1 MSLREKKSVQAHFLL
16 GPAGSG
22 KTFRCLAEIRAALA
36 ASPEGPPLVLLAP
49 KQATFQLERQLLAD
63 GAPPGYTRLNIFSF
77 ERLARFVLDARGVPM
92 PSGLLA
98 EEGRVMVLRAL
109 LMRHES
115 ELKLFRQSAR
125 RPGFAQ
131 QLSQLLGELQQH
143 QFTPAKLR
151 SLSRR
156 TGLRHELQD
165 KLHDLVLLLDTYTH
179 WLAEHEL
186 QDTNRLLDVATET
199 LRSAFD
205 SRPSPLDFQSLWL
218 DGFAEMTPQELDL
231 LAAVVPF
238 CGRATLAFCL
248 ENEPEAETS
257 WLSIWSPVGKTF
269 QQCRQRIAH
278 LPDCEVSVEILK
290 RDPTKSRFT
299 ESAALR
305 LAEKGWSR
313 PDAHKSEIPNF
324 KSPISVTSCANP
336 EAEAAFAARE
346 ILKFVRPQNRR
357 NRFRDAAVLVRN
369 LDGYHKPLGRVFRRC
384 GIPFFLDRRESV
396 AHHPLAE
403 LTRSSLRTVTF
414 DWLHDDW
421 FAALKA
427 GFSFA
432 DEAETPLR
440 ACGVDRLENEA
451 LARGWH
457 GAKWREP
464 LQIAENPELS
474 RYLERLRE
482 IILPPF
488 QNFAGQLARWKNKPT
503 GTQLADALREF
514 WSEMEVEQTLE
525 RWSLGDPEKSSIV
538 NRQSSIHQTVW
549 EQMNTWLDNVALAF
563 SDEALPLREWL
574 PILEAGLAN
583 LTVGVIPPALD
594 QVLIGAIDRARNP
607 DLKLALVLGVN
618 ETIFPAA
625 PAAPTIL
632 TDADRDE
639 MSPRAGATGPDL
651 RERLARERYLGYIA
665 CTRASEKLVVT
676 FSRHNADGKT
686 LNPSPFIA
694 HLRRIFPGLEIEEFS
709 GEIKLADGE
718 HVSEIAPRLIEMQ
731 KAEYRKQNWSE
742 LLQLPALVEWM
753 ENLRALREPDS
764 TENLSPALAEKLFG
778 PTLHSSV
785 SRLEEFA
792 ACPFRFF
799 VHSGLRA
806 EERKV
811 FELDARE
818 QGSFQH
824 EVLKMFH
831 RQLSAEGKRWRDI
844 TPPDARER
852 VSKIATV
859 LAPNYRDGLLRTDE
873 RSRFTARVLAES
885 LQDFVETLVTWMRGQ
900 YEFDPAVAELEF
912 GFGAGGA
919 PAWEIDLGAGH
930 KLTLRGRIDRVDLCP
945 DKEGRDDRALCVVMD
960 YKSGRQ
966 KPDKILV
973 EHGVQLQLLAYLAAI
988 RSWPSEIWTGL
999 NLPAFFSLSF
1009 PKEKRPI
1016 VSKSNSLAPA
1026 LSPLGREEGEEP
1038 QNLGALKIAPAGVF
1052 YVNLRGQY
1060 ESGGT
1065 RDEALADAATAR
1077 KRAYRHT
1084 GRFDASALSRLDRT
1098 NAADQFNYRLN
1109 KDGSVRSNSVEAL
1122 PRAEFEALLDRVGA
1136 QLQEMGRAIF
1146 SGAAQVDP
1154 YRKGH
1159 ETPCKFCDYRAVCR
1173 IDPWTH
1179 RYRVL
1184 RPAAEKAFDDSRV
1197 A

>member
-1 MSLREKKSVQAHFLL
+1 
-16 GPAGSG
+16 
-22 KTFRCLAEIRAALA
+22 
-36 ASPEGPPLVLLAP
+36 
-49 KQATFQLERQLLAD
+49 
-63 GAPPGYTRLNIFSF
+63 
-77 ERLARFVLDARGVPM
+77 
-92 PSGLLA
+92 
-98 EEGRVMVLRAL
+98 
-109 LMRHES
+109 
-115 ELKLFRQSAR
+115 
-125 RPGFAQ
+125 
-131 QLSQLLGELQQH
+131 
-143 QFTPAKLR
+143 
-151 SLSRR
+151 
-156 TGLRHELQD
+156 
-165 KLHDLVLLLDTYTH
+165 
-179 WLAEHEL
+179 
-186 QDTNRLLDVATET
+186 
-199 LRSAFD
+199 
-205 SRPSPLDFQSLWL
+205 
-218 DGFAEMTPQELDL
+218 MTPQELDL
-231 LAAVVPF
+231 LAAILPR
-238 CGRATLAFCL
+238 CDRATLAFCL
-248 ENEPEAETS
+248 ANEPAVETS

-269 QQCRQRIAH
+269 QQCRQRIANA
-278 LPDCEVSVEILK
+278 PDCKVSIEILK
-290 RDPTKSRFT
+290 RKSPNRF
-299 ESAALR
+299 SNSPALR
-305 LAEKGWSR
+305 HLEANWSEAVHGFGVPLSGGQVQLPASRLKAELQTKPIRIISC
-313 PDAHKSEIPNF
+313 PN
-324 KSPISVTSCANP
+324 A
-336 EAEAAFAARE
+336 EAEAVFAARE
-346 ILKFVRPQNRR
+346 ILKFVHDDRVG

-369 LDGYHKPLGRVFRRC
+369 LDGYHKPLAHVFRRY

-414 DWLHDDW
+414 DWPHDDW

-451 LARGWH
+451 LTHGWH

-464 LQIAENPELS
+464 LQIVDNPELS
-474 RYLERLRE
+474 KSLEQLRE
-482 IILPPF
+482 IIFPPF
-488 QNFAGQLARWKNKPT
+488 QNFAVQLARGNNKPT
-503 GTQLADALREF
+503 GTQLADALRAF
-514 WSEMEVEQTLE
+514 WSEMKVEQTLE
-525 RWSLGDPEKSSIV
+525 RWSLADPEKSSIV

-618 ETIFPAA
+618 ESVFPAA
-625 PAAPTIL
+625 PTAPTIL

-639 MSPRAGATGPDL
+639 ISQRAAAPGPDL

-676 FSRHNADGKT
+676 FSRHDADGKT

-694 HLRRIFPGLEIEEFS
+694 HLRRIFPELEIEEFS
-709 GEIKLADGE
+709 SDADLAETE
-718 HVSEIAPRLIEMQ
+718 HVSEIAPMLIEMQ
-731 KAEYRKQNWSE
+731 NAECRMQNWSE

-764 TENLSPALAEKLFG
+764 TESLSPALAEKLFG

-831 RQLSAEGKRWRDI
+831 EQLNAESKRWSDI
-844 TPPDARER
+844 TPPDARKR
-852 VSKIATV
+852 VGKIAAV
-859 LAPNYRDGLLRTDE
+859 LALNYRDGLLRNDE
-873 RSRFTARVLAES
+873 QSRFTARVLAES
-885 LQDFVETLVTWMRGQ
+885 LQDFVEILVTWMRGQ
-900 YEFDPAVAELEF
+900 YEFAPAVAELEF

-930 KLTLRGRIDRVDLCP
+930 RLTLRGRIDRIDLCP
-945 DKEGRDDRALCVVMD
+945 DKECRGDRALCVVMD
-960 YKSGRQ
+960 YKSGQR
-966 KPDKILV
+966 KLDKILV

-988 RSWPSEIWTGL
+988 RSWPPEVWAGL
-999 NLPAFFSLSF
+999 NLPAFFSLSS
-1009 PKEKRPI
+1009 PKEERAGSSRRSWAKAEEGRPI
-1016 VSKSNSLAPA
+1016 VSKSNPLTSA
-1026 LSPLGREEGEEP
+1026 LSPLRRGEGEEP
-1038 QNLGALKIAPAGVF
+1038 KKFGALKIAPTGVF
-1052 YVNLRGQY
+1052 YVNLRGEY

-1065 RDEALADAATAR
+1065 RDEALADAAVAR

-1084 GRFDASALSRLDRT
+1084 GRFDAGALSRLDRT

-1109 KDGSVRSNSVEAL
+1109 KDGGLRSNSVEAL
-1122 PRAEFEALLDRVGA
+1122 PRAEFEALLDHVGA
-1136 QLQEMGRAIF
+1136 QLKEMGRAIF
-1146 SGAAQVDP
+1146 SGEAQVDP

-1159 ETPCKFCDYRAVCR
+1159 ETPCEFCDYRAVCR

-1184 RPAAEKAFDDSRV
+1184 RPSAEKAFDDLCVS
-1197 A
+1197 

>member
-1 MSLREKKSVQAHFLL
+1 MREKKSVQAHFLL

-63 GAPPGYTRLNIFSF
+63 SAPQGYTRLNIFSF

-151 SLSRR
+151 SLSQR

-165 KLHDLVLLLDTYTH
+165 KLHDLALLLDTYTH
-179 WLAEHEL
+179 WLTEHEL

-205 SRPSPLDFQSLWL
+205 ARRSTLDFQSLWL

-269 QQCRQRIAH
+269 QQCRQRIAN
-278 LPDCEVSVEILK
+278 LPDCKIETERLK
-290 RDPTKSRFT
+290 RDRKQNRFT
-299 ESAALR
+299 DTPVLQRLEARWQSGAGVPPAKTRADEKSALHSIRIAVC
-305 LAEKGWSR
+305 SN
-313 PDAHKSEIPNF
+313 PD
-324 KSPISVTSCANP
+324 
-336 EAEAAFAARE
+336 AEAARAARE
-346 ILKFVRPQNRR
+346 IRGFVRGGG
-357 NRFRDAAVLVRN
+357 RFRDAAVLVRN
-369 LDGYHKPLGRVFRRC
+369 LDGYHKPLARVFRRY

-403 LTRSSLRTVTF
+403 LTRSSLRTVTL
-414 DWLHDDW
+414 DWPHDDW

-464 LQIAENPELS
+464 LQIVENPELS
-474 RYLERLRE
+474 ESLERLRE

-488 QNFAGQLARWKNKPT
+488 QNFAVQLARWKNKPN
-503 GTQLADALREF
+503 GGQLADALREF
-514 WSEMEVEQTLE
+514 WSEMKVEQTLE
-525 RWSLGDPEKSSIV
+525 RWSLANPEKSTIV
-538 NRQSSIHQTVW
+538 NTAPRVLARDRSRQSSIHLTVW
-549 EQMNTWLDNVALAF
+549 VQMNTWLDNVALAF

-618 ETIFPAA
+618 ESVFPAA

-639 MSPRAGATGPDL
+639 MSQRAGAPGPDL

-676 FSRHNADGKT
+676 FSRHDADGKT

-709 GEIKLADGE
+709 GEIKLADAE
-718 HVSEIAPRLIEMQ
+718 HVSEIAPSLMAVWSSEQERRPPARLDADDCQQHAGPEAGAPSPLLAMNQAGAHI
-731 KAEYRKQNWSE
+731 KNWRE
-742 LLQLPALVEWM
+742 LLELPAVAELAK
-753 ENLRALREPDS
+753 NLAALREPDS
-764 TENLSPALAEKLFG
+764 TESLSPAIAEKLFG

-831 RQLSAEGKRWRDI
+831 EQLSAESKRWRDI

-852 VSKIATV
+852 VGKIAAV
-859 LAPNYRDGLLRTDE
+859 LALNYRDGLLHTGE
-873 RSRFTARVLAES
+873 QSRFTARVLAES
-885 LQDFVETLVTWMRGQ
+885 LQDFVETLATWMRGQ

-930 KLTLRGRIDRVDLCP
+930 KLTLRGRIDRIDLCR
-945 DKEGRDDRALCVVMD
+945 ETGDRALCVVMD
-960 YKSGRQ
+960 YKSGQ
-966 KPDKILV
+966 KKLDKILV
-973 EHGVQLQLLAYLAAI
+973 EHGVQLQLLAYLAAV
-988 RSWPSEIWTGL
+988 RHWPD
-999 NLPAFFSLSF
+999 PH
-1009 PKEKRPI
+1009 
-1016 VSKSNSLAPA
+1016 A
-1026 LSPLGREEGEEP
+1026 LFGVQQLIPT
-1038 QNLGALKIAPAGVF
+1038 GVF

-1065 RDEALADAATAR
+1065 RDEALADAAGAR

-1098 NAADQFNYRLN
+1098 NAADQFNYKLN
-1109 KDGSVRSNSVEAL
+1109 KDGGVRSNSVEAL
-1122 PRAEFEALLDRVGA
+1122 PRAEFEALLDHVGA
-1136 QLQEMGRAIF
+1136 QLKEMGRAIF

-1154 YRKGH
+1154 YRKGR
-1159 ETPCKFCDYRAVCR
+1159 ETPCEFCDYRAVCR

-1184 RPAAEKAFDDSRV
+1184 RAADAL
-1197 A
+1197 